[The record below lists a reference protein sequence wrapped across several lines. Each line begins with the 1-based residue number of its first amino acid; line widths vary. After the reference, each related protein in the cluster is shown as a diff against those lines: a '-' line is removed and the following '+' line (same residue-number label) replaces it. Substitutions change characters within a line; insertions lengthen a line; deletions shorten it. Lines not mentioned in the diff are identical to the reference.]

1 MYKLIAGF
9 ILIITLP
16 MLCKAEA
23 PIGEIDQSGQPSNSS
38 ETRKSLQ
45 KIAADSVDTSS
56 ETFKICLRATKRFEQ
71 QEKDKETGKTAIAS
85 LSASCKTELKPASYW
100 LCMEKEAIAEVDFNA
115 AHWRCAKK
123 LNQ

>member
-9 ILIITLP
+9 VLLITLP

-23 PIGEIDQSGQPSNSS
+23 PNGAQSSPVELHDTES
-38 ETRKSLQ
+38 R
-45 KIAADSVDTSS
+45 TSS
-56 ETFKICLRATKRFEQ
+56 EKANGNSADTQGGAYDICLRVTQRFEQ
-71 QEKDKETGKTAIAS
+71 QEKDKETGKAEITQ
-85 LSASCKTELKPASYW
+85 LSASCKTKLKPTPYW

-123 LNQ
+123 LNH